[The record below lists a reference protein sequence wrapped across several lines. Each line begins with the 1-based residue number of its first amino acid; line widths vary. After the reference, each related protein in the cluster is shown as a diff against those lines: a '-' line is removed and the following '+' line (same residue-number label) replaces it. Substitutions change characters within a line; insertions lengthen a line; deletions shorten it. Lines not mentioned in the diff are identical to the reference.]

1 MPQALTTRQL
11 TGLDDSHLVTL
22 PGGHRLQRA
31 AAEAFEKLQADARRS
46 GFELAIVSG
55 FRSFERQLLIFNQK
69 AAGLR
74 PVHDDAGRAVAMA
87 ELAPPDQLRAI
98 LRFSALPGTS
108 RHHWGT
114 DLDIYDAA
122 AVGADYQVRLEPEEV
137 APGGVFDPMH
147 CWLDERIAAGES
159 RGFYRPYTEESGGV
173 APERWHLSYA
183 PLSVSCAGQLDSA
196 LLRQCWHCEPG
207 GETLLLRSQIE
218 ASLDAILQ
226 RYVAVEESWCP
237 ACYRE

>member
-159 RGFYRPYTEESGGV
+159 RGFYRPYSEERGGV
-173 APERWHLSYA
+173 APERWHISYA
-183 PLSVSCAGQLDSA
+183 PLAGACARRLTRELLVSC
-196 LLRQCWHCEPG
+196 WECEPEAAG
-207 GETLLLRSQIE
+207 LLLREEIE
-218 ASLDAILQ
+218 RALPDIMKH
-226 RYVAVEESWCP
+226 YIVA
-237 ACYRE
+237 

>member
-1 MPQALTTRQL
+1 MPQALTRRQL

-22 PGGHRLQRA
+22 PCGHRLQPA
-31 AAEAFEKLQADARRS
+31 AAHAFGELQADARRA
-46 GFELAIVSG
+46 GFELAIASS

-74 PVHDDAGRAVAMA
+74 PVHDDLGRRVDMA
-87 ELAPPDQLRAI
+87 ELAPPEQLRAI

-122 AVGADYQVRLEPEEV
+122 AVGADYQVRLEPDEV
-137 APGGVFDPMH
+137 APGGVFDAMH

-159 RGFYRPYTEESGGV
+159 RGFYRPYSEESGGV

-183 PLSVSCAGQLDSA
+183 PLAETCARRLTRELLVSC
-196 LLRQCWHCEPG
+196 WECEPEAAG
-207 GETLLLRSQIE
+207 LLLREEIE
-218 ASLDAILQ
+218 RALPEIMR
-226 RYVAVEESWCP
+226 RYLA
-237 ACYRE
+237 